1 MLAEGKN
8 VDNFTVGG
16 FDMNYGWDFKDSI
29 VHVFRDGRPAS
40 NLIKADSAE
49 YAQLPAGNLERI
61 VITGTSG
68 GGDQAEKAEVK
79 KPVIKQK
86 KPGPND
92 PCWCGSGKKYK
103 KCHMME
109 DIQNGEN

>member
-1 MLAEGKN
+1 MTEAIRENTVRDML
-8 VDNFTVGG
+8 TVRVR
-16 FDMNYGWDFKDSI
+16 KQT
-29 VHVFRDGRPAS
+29 P
-40 NLIKADSAE
+40 IKRKAVAK
-49 YAQLPAGNLERI
+49 
-61 VITGTSG
+61 VTGTSG

-92 PCWCGSGKKYK
+92 PCSCGSGKKYK

-109 DIQNGEN
+109 DIQNGEV